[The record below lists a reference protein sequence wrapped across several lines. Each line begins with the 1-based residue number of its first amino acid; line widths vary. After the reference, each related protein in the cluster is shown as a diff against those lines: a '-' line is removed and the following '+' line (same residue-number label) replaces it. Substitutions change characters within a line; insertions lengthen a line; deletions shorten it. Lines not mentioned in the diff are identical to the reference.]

1 MHDVLNIDM
10 WKFKMSAYFKAPG
23 LHAYLATSKKSYVD
37 NDKYLEANAQAMEV
51 LKQSL
56 SKNYL
61 SMFLIVIPPFVIWNT
76 LTSLKKQASNNLEKE
91 PIGDES

>member
-1 MHDVLNIDM
+1 
-10 WKFKMSAYFKAPG
+10 MSAYLKALG
-23 LHAYLATSKKSYVD
+23 LHVYLTTTKKSYVD

-61 SMFLIVIPPFVIWNT
+61 SMFLIVIRLLQCGT
-76 LTSLKKQASNNLEKE
+76 L
-91 PIGDES
+91 